1 MKKSLLIILSYYFIQ
16 GTIHNFGHPV
26 TPTYVNDLGIPQYM
40 FGFFFAAMSLGL
52 LVGAPIWGILGDE
65 RSKKPFIVL
74 GLLTYS
80 VGQVLFVSTENLI
93 LMTFFRFLSG
103 FGVSAAITL
112 ILSHLIGLVDVKNR
126 TKYLSLSAALLA
138 LGTTIGY
145 QIGGIMGEYFIQE
158 VFYVQAIANA
168 FYALFIFV
176 TLKETKKK
184 VASKKKNFIQNFK
197 AATKLNPSLLMFLI
211 GLSLATIAATNLTK
225 YLDVYIIDLGYSTRQ
240 LGTFVMVTGFVGLF
254 TNFVIVPWITK
265 FRKDLKIMQWIQV
278 FSAIIV
284 FFVFRS
290 NAIMRM
296 LYSLFLVYIV
306 LKSMFQPLEQ
316 NYISLNADGEKYGTI
331 MGVRQS
337 FFSTGMV
344 LGPLIAGFIYD
355 YNPIR
360 VFDFSAGMFVL
371 AFILLKLSANA
382 LKKEEKSRR
391 SVDDQFLTQLENS
404 DYKAEH

>member
-1 MKKSLLIILSYYFIQ
+1 MKKSVLIILSYYFIQ
-16 GTIHNFGHPV
+16 GMIHNFGHPV
-26 TPTYVNDLGIPQYM
+26 TPSYVNQLGIPQFM
-40 FGFFFAAMSLGL
+40 FGFFFSAMSLGL

-80 VGQVLFVSTENLI
+80 VGQVMFVSTENLV

-103 FGVSAAITL
+103 FGVSAAVTL
-112 ILSHLIGLVDVKNR
+112 ILSHLIGMVDVKER

-138 LGTTIGY
+138 LGTTVGY
-145 QIGGIMGEYFIQE
+145 QIGGIMGDYFIKE
-158 VFYVQAIANA
+158 VFYVQGITNA
-168 FYALFIFV
+168 LYALFILF
-176 TLKETKKK
+176 TLKENK
-184 VASKKKNFIQNFK
+184 VQAVSQKKNFIQNFK
-197 AATKLNPSLLMFLI
+197 EATKLSPSLLMFLI

-254 TNFVIVPWITK
+254 TNFVIVPWIAK
-265 FRKDLKIMQWIQV
+265 YRKDLKIMQWIQIV
-278 FSAIIV
+278 SAIIV
-284 FFVFRS
+284 FIVFRS
-290 NAIMRM
+290 SAIMRM

-316 NYISLNADGEKYGTI
+316 NYISLNASEDKYGTI

-355 YNPIR
+355 YNPIL
-360 VFDFSAGMFVL
+360 VFDFSAGMFIL
-371 AFILLKLSANA
+371 AFILLKLSDNA
-382 LKKEEKSRR
+382 LNKETKKVTDEN
-391 SVDDQFLTQLENS
+391 DAFLSQLETS
-404 DYKAEH
+404 DYKAQH

>member
-1 MKKSLLIILSYYFIQ
+1 M
-16 GTIHNFGHPV
+16 IHNFGHPV
-26 TPTYVNDLGIPQYM
+26 TPSYVNQLGIPQFM
-40 FGFFFAAMSLGL
+40 FGFFFSAMSLGL

-80 VGQVLFVSTENLI
+80 VGQVMFVSTENLV

-103 FGVSAAITL
+103 FGVSAAVTL
-112 ILSHLIGLVDVKNR
+112 ILSHLIGMVDVKER

-138 LGTTIGY
+138 LGTTVGY
-145 QIGGIMGEYFIQE
+145 QIGGIMGDYFIKE
-158 VFYVQAIANA
+158 VFYVQGITNA
-168 FYALFIFV
+168 LYALFILF
-176 TLKETKKK
+176 TLKENK
-184 VASKKKNFIQNFK
+184 VQAVSQKKNFIQNFK
-197 AATKLNPSLLMFLI
+197 EATKLSPSLLMFLI

-254 TNFVIVPWITK
+254 TNFVIVPWIAK
-265 FRKDLKIMQWIQV
+265 YRKDLKIMQWIQIV
-278 FSAIIV
+278 SAIIV
-284 FFVFRS
+284 FIVFRS
-290 NAIMRM
+290 SAIMRM

-316 NYISLNADGEKYGTI
+316 NYISLNASEDKYGTI

-355 YNPIR
+355 YNPIL
-360 VFDFSAGMFVL
+360 VFDFSAGMFIL
-371 AFILLKLSANA
+371 AFILLKLSDNA
-382 LKKEEKSRR
+382 LNKETKKVTDEN
-391 SVDDQFLTQLENS
+391 DAFLSQLETS
-404 DYKAEH
+404 DYKAQH